1 MGEIF
6 PRPQAPIPMPTTG
19 ERLTS
24 ELSGQTQI
32 EHMHRYVL
40 ARQLCRGKDVIDV
53 ASGEG
58 YGSALLAQTAASVI
72 GIEIA
77 ADAVAHAAHSYR
89 RSNLRFLRGD
99 ARALG
104 LAKAST
110 DVVVSFETIEH
121 LAEQEIFLSE
131 IRRVLRPGGMLI
143 VSTPDEDNYS
153 PADSPANPFHVL
165 ELTEEEF
172 AHLLGR
178 HFPHVRLLR
187 QRSLIGSVILPSP
200 PTEAESPTL
209 TFEKRGDHLECSNG
223 LPRPQY
229 VVAVA
234 SDRPIALLP
243 SSVYI
248 EKGRVGFIDED
259 LDGYMRSATEALRR
273 ETEALR
279 RELEEE
285 RDANTRAIDV
295 LAAEKTAAEA
305 RINALQ
311 GELDAERA
319 VTAALTAEKT
329 ETGVRGVELQRALDA
344 SRAGSAALER
354 ACERAEEA
362 AFVSRQELAVFRERA
377 SQQEGRIA
385 ELLSSSSW
393 RITAPLRAVFGPL
406 RRR

>member
-6 PRPQAPIPMPTTG
+6 PRPQPLVPMPCTG

-40 ARQLCRGKDVIDV
+40 ARQLCKGKDVIDV

-77 ADAVAHAAHSYR
+77 ADAVAHAAQSYR

-121 LAEQEIFLSE
+121 LAEQEIFLAE

-187 QRSLIGSVILPSP
+187 QRSLIGSVILPAP
-200 PTEAESPTL
+200 PTEADAPPL

-248 EKGRVGFIDED
+248 ERGRVGLLDED
-259 LDGYMRSATEALRR
+259 PDGYLRSVA
-273 ETEALR
+273 EALR

-285 RDANTRAIDV
+285 RAANARAIDA
-295 LAAEKTAAEA
+295 LAAEKTATEA
-305 RINALQ
+305 RCNALQ

-329 ETGVRGVELQRALDA
+329 EIGVRIVELQRALDA
-344 SRAGSAALER
+344 TRAGSAALER
-354 ACERAEEA
+354 ACERAEEV
-362 AFVSRQELAVFRERA
+362 AFLSRQELAAFRERA
-377 SQQEGRIA
+377 SQQEARIA